1 MNHNSH
7 LLPEQLAELEELF
20 ATSLTS
26 DITSEELATI
36 WKKIK
41 ELRLELNE
49 PIYGEVIT
57 GNEKP
62 IYKTIPE

>member
-36 WKKIK
+36 WKK
-41 ELRLELNE
+41 
-49 PIYGEVIT
+49 
-57 GNEKP
+57 
-62 IYKTIPE
+62 